1 MKKSMKTLIVGLLA
15 IPVLAFGITAI
26 VPNNAFAA
34 PCDATGGLKGGAECT
49 KGTDQAANLFGNG
62 GVFTTIT
69 NTLLFV
75 IGAISVL
82 MLIYGGIRY
91 TLSAGDAAA
100 VTAAK
105 NTILYAIV
113 GIIVAIMAY
122 AIVNFVLTQFITTK

>member
-1 MKKSMKTLIVGLLA
+1 MKKSIKIMLAGLLA
-15 IPVLAFGITAI
+15 VPALALGMTTV
-26 VPNNAFAA
+26 VPTGVFAA
-34 PCDATGGLKGGAECT
+34 PCDASGGLQGGADCT
-49 KGTDQAANLFGNG
+49 RGDDQSKELFGEG

-113 GIIVAIMAY
+113 GIVVAIMAY
-122 AIVNFVLTQFITTK
+122 AIVNFVLTQFLG